1 MVYNNG
7 MGNIIEQLE
16 AEECTRLQ
24 KDIPP
29 FAAGDSVSVR
39 TYVIEGENRRVQAF
53 EGTVIARRGG
63 GLNSSFIVRRSSSG
77 ETMERTFQ
85 LFSPLMRELRFY
97 ATAMLGVPNCIIC
110 VSVAVVRRAL
120 LKNSGLK
127 KKPNRAN
134 AIGKSMIKPEER
146 LKAIVQAA
154 QDLGSGR
161 PFSDIFKNIM
171 KIVQNASGSE
181 GGSLYIYDEKI
192 AKTKRRIVCQ

>member
-1 MVYNNG
+1 
-7 MGNIIEQLE
+7 
-16 AEECTRLQ
+16 
-24 KDIPP
+24 
-29 FAAGDSVSVR
+29 
-39 TYVIEGENRRVQAF
+39 
-53 EGTVIARRGG
+53 
-63 GLNSSFIVRRSSSG
+63 
-77 ETMERTFQ
+77 
-85 LFSPLMRELRFY
+85 
-97 ATAMLGVPNCIIC
+97 MLGVPNCIIC

-181 GGSLYIYDEKI
+181 GGSLYIYDEKSQKLKGVLFANSVLKTESVVDEFDPLKI
-192 AKTKRRIVCQ
+192 ASLIEVEMRGTDGRLRINTPSVMSFLNKETVVIKDLSSDDRFDFSNTKNLTSNITIRPIA